1 MPLSICYTIDY
12 VYIVATYKSTEYYSF
27 FFFLVVCTRILLQ
40 RKKNCLKTYQCHAF
54 TCACV
59 YGHVSTICHGKA
71 T

>member
-27 FFFLVVCTRILLQ
+27 FFCCCMYKDTVT
-40 RKKNCLKTYQCHAF
+40 KKKKCLKTYQCHAF